1 MATVRTGINLR
12 VAVTAAQLHE
22 LYIAQGLTIEQVAS
36 RLGLAATTIGR
47 RLRELG
53 IPARRRGS
61 TPAGLASR
69 EPIDWTAD
77 LAYIVGLIATDGNL
91 SKKPGRI
98 AIMSNDA
105 DLLDLVRQ
113 RLLVHAPVKR
123 HRGGYGLRCHH
134 LIWSDRRFYDWLAAI
149 GLTPAKSL
157 TLGPLAIPDVYFA
170 DFLRGCIDGDGS
182 IVSYVDRYNTFKSSR
197 YVYTRLYVSLASASF
212 RFIQWVRRS
221 VQGLVGVLGQ
231 IDVRRTT
238 GRHDIWRLRYA
249 KRESLAVLRW
259 MYYERDVFCLARKR
273 RIAEPFLVTGPV
285 RAGRRPGRPVIV

>member
-1 MATVRTGINLR
+1 MTTGRRAINLR
-12 VAVTAAQLHE
+12 GAVSASQLRE
-22 LYIAQGLTIEQVAS
+22 LYVAQGLTIAQVAS

-61 TPAGLASR
+61 TPAKLASR
-69 EPIDWTAD
+69 EPIWATD

-105 DLLDLVRQ
+105 DLLDLIRR
-113 RLLVHAPVKR
+113 RLLIDAPVKR
-123 HRGGYGLRCHH
+123 HQGGYGIRCHH

-157 TLGPLAIPDVYFA
+157 TLGPLVIPDAYFA

-182 IVSYVDRYNTFKSSR
+182 IVSYVDRYNTFKNPR
-197 YVYTRLYVSLASASF
+197 YVYARLYVSLASASF
-212 RFIQWVRRS
+212 RFIQWVRQS

-259 MYYERDVFCLARKR
+259 MYYEREVLCLDRKR

-285 RAGRRPGRPVIV
+285 SAGRGPGRPVIV